1 MHSEVG
7 IVIKS
12 AVWMEETTTGLVRH
26 TICAAKD
33 LCGVEAT
40 GRRILGREWDI
51 ESEQTGAEAG

>member
-1 MHSEVG
+1 
-7 IVIKS
+7 VIKS